1 MTFLLSILCQ
11 FSVIEGDDNNYLV
24 SLYSSMDG
32 QLTFIDT
39 ADMSIMNKQDHTN
52 VTDVGWDPTGRYVV
66 SSVSFW
72 TLKVKLKTAF
82 NKIVWNTTLL
92 LLCYVLSLSLPVA

>member
-1 MTFLLSILCQ
+1 
-11 FSVIEGDDNNYLV
+11 
-24 SLYSSMDG
+24 MDG

-39 ADMSIMNKQDHTN
+39 ADMSVMNKQEHTN

-72 TLKVKLKTAF
+72 TLKVRANYDCNQVTTHHTG
-82 NKIVWNTTLL
+82 IVI
-92 LLCYVLSLSLPVA
+92 S

>member
-1 MTFLLSILCQ
+1 
-11 FSVIEGDDNNYLV
+11 
-24 SLYSSMDG
+24 MDG

-39 ADMSIMNKQDHTN
+39 ADMSVMNKQEHTN

-72 TLKVKLKTAF
+72 TLKVRA
-82 NKIVWNTTLL
+82 NYDCNRIVIK
-92 LLCYVLSLSLPVA
+92 